1 MKRTIFALSITL
13 LAGCGQITDST
24 ISTLAKS
31 TEQQKILV
39 EATYIGLI
47 DNHSIEVII
56 ENKPLALQIS
66 EKQKKQ
72 LELFETNKPLMIE
85 YIHNEDTSQ
94 NILISF
100 KEREAGTGHK

>member
-1 MKRTIFALSITL
+1 MKRTIFVLSITL

-24 ISTLAKS
+24 IISSAKS
-31 TEQQKILV
+31 TEQQNNSV

-85 YIHNEDTSQ
+85 YIHNKDTSQ

-100 KEREAGTGHK
+100 KEKGV